1 YRKIQ
6 DYSIV
11 PFMDSGTGELLRK
24 MDINQIDYNHLEVII
39 EMYNNCSDYIIIE
52 YCDMDIEE
60 LKN

>member
-1 YRKIQ
+1 
-6 DYSIV
+6 
-11 PFMDSGTGELLRK
+11 MDSSTGELLRK
-24 MDINQIDYNHLEVII
+24 KDINQINYNHLEVII